1 MTPVPQLQPDGS
13 WRLGGGGGG
22 RRRGQPPLSPPQ
34 ARWQGTPSS
43 VGELGDRGTPSSGL
57 PTPGWLT
64 DGEGLPGPRGLDSLC
79 LTGDPNSGPQPVSC
93 HAARCPAGSLGQPG
107 CGYDTVRAGDTC
119 QLRLSFGKGGGAG
132 CQRLL
137 TTASPRA
144 RGRKAR
150 SPWRDA
156 EPTSVC
162 LERPWGPGNPP
173 GSRTGKRRSGDGD
186 AWLSALTC
194 PVRSGRRGGKLAA
207 PPRQL
212 RDSQHKQILLLFFFS
227 LSLTGFFPPLLF
239 PSLIFNLIICQ
250 NLAVRGQPIGSE
262 RGCICLSKP
271 PRTGLPLAAN
281 PGLAEPHS
289 PSGKSG

>member
-1 MTPVPQLQPDGS
+1 M
-13 WRLGGGGGG
+13 
-22 RRRGQPPLSPPQ
+22 
-34 ARWQGTPSS
+34 
-43 VGELGDRGTPSSGL
+43 
-57 PTPGWLT
+57 
-64 DGEGLPGPRGLDSLC
+64 C

-227 LSLTGFFPPLLF
+227 LSLTGFFPPPPVPLPDF
-239 PSLIFNLIICQ
+239 QSDY
-250 NLAVRGQPIGSE
+250 
-262 RGCICLSKP
+262 LSKSGGEGTAN
-271 PRTGLPLAAN
+271 RERAGLYLLIKAAQDGAPARSEPWARRAALALRKVWLTSETKTATAQ
-281 PGLAEPHS
+281 LLHFKDLS
-289 PSGKSG
+289 